1 MKFFLFFVFIAL
13 VAWGVLSPEIRKSA
27 RALIARV
34 WAPLLLAAAIAIAF
48 WVAAYGGDSIRL
60 F

>member
-1 MKFFLFFVFIAL
+1 MKFFLFIAFL
-13 VAWGVLSPEIRKSA
+13 ALALLGLSSPEVRKTLRAFVA
-27 RALIARV
+27 RFWMVA
-34 WAPLLLAAAIAIAF
+34 LLAGAIAIAF